1 MSVANGKILLFQQ
14 RKVTMSNL
22 IKVPHT
28 VVFEAIINLD
38 TIPANL
44 LPALIALDEATMT
57 QMCKEATL
65 HALHESNVLQTANEF
80 NTWAEMTIKEGN

>member
-1 MSVANGKILLFQQ
+1 MKNEI
-14 RKVTMSNL
+14 R
-22 IKVPHT
+22 VPHT

-44 LPALIALDEATMT
+44 LPALIALDKETMT

-65 HALHESNVLQTANEF
+65 HALNESNVLQTANEF
-80 NTWAEMTIKEGN
+80 NTWAEVTIGKDN

>member
-1 MSVANGKILLFQQ
+1 
-14 RKVTMSNL
+14 MSNV
-22 IKVPHT
+22 IRVPHT

-65 HALHESNVLQTANEF
+65 HALSLSNVLPLANDN
-80 NTWAEMTIKEGN
+80 NTWAEVTIKGDN